1 MKQGDSSLGSETGK
15 DLDMHT
21 LEKYVGRIVRLKQ
34 QALQDVARRGKPRKE
49 PLENCFL
56 VAAVSREMRK
66 LICYGANLRIAVGA
80 LRRGAGLTSS
90 VACAPIHGSLSRGDP
105 PFRTPCCD

>member
-1 MKQGDSSLGSETGK
+1 
-15 DLDMHT
+15 MHSR
-21 LEKYVGRIVRLKQ
+21 EKYVGRIVRLKPP
-34 QALQDVARRGKPRKE
+34 ALHDVAKRGKRGHE

-80 LRRGAGLTSS
+80 
-90 VACAPIHGSLSRGDP
+90 GDVVLI
-105 PFRTPCCD
+105 